1 MNKDIRILVVDDEED
16 ILEIV
21 KYNLVQEGFSVETA
35 HNGVDAISKAK
46 SFKPNLILLDVMM
59 PYKNGID
66 TCRFLRSQAEY
77 NNTFI
82 VFLTAKSDEASEI
95 EGLEVG
101 ADDYIKKPIRPKL
114 LLSRIQTI
122 LKRMENRG
130 DKSVLRLGDDLE
142 INRESFL
149 IRYKNKEFFF
159 PRKEFELIALLASK
173 PGKVFLRNEIL
184 EQVWGNEVIVGDRTI
199 DVHVRKIR
207 QKLEDRFIH
216 TVKGVG
222 YKFEV

>member
-16 ILEIV
+16 IVEIV
-21 KYNLVQEGFSVETA
+21 KYNLVQEGYSVESA
-35 HNGVDAISKAK
+35 GNGVDAILIAK
-46 SFKPNLILLDVMM
+46 HFKPHLILLDVMM
-59 PYKNGID
+59 PFKNGIE
-66 TCRFLRSQAEY
+66 TCRELRSQSEW

-82 VFLTAKSDEASEI
+82 VFLTAKSDEANEI

-130 DKSVLRLGDDLE
+130 QKGILRFGEDLE
-142 INRESFL
+142 INRELFL
-149 IRYKNKEFFF
+149 IRYQNKEFFF

-173 PGKVFLRNEIL
+173 PGRVFLRNEIL

-207 QKLEDRFIH
+207 QKLDDRFIH